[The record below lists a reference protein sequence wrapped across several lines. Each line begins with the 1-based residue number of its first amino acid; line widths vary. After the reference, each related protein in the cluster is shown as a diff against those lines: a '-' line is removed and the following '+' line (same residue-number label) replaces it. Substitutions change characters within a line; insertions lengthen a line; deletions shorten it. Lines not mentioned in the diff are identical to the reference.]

1 MSETIMTSG
10 VTSAADTNPPAPLSC
25 HGLHRY
31 LGEFESRVHVLRGIS
46 LDVAVGSVHAIVGPS
61 GCGKSTLLYVLGLL
75 DAPDDGQIRIGGED
89 VSGLTDNELS
99 QKRNELIGFVF
110 QFHFLMHEFT
120 ALENV
125 MIPMRRLGKLTPPD
139 MRERAA
145 ALLDAVGLGNKLD
158 RLADHL
164 SGGEQQRV
172 AIARSLAND
181 PKILLADEPTGNLD
195 TENSE
200 RVFRLLTE
208 LVKRE
213 EKALLLATHNPLIA
227 RASDFIHE
235 MKDGVVVHSGPPS

>member
-1 MSETIMTSG
+1 MDSETTSLPNTG
-10 VTSAADTNPPAPLSC
+10 TSIVQVAPLLC
-25 HGLHRY
+25 RGLHRY

-46 LDVAVGSVHAIVGPS
+46 LDVGVGSVHSIVGPS

-75 DAPDDGQIRIGGED
+75 DTPDDGQIVIGGQD
-89 VSGLTDNELS
+89 VSGLSDNELS
-99 QKRNELIGFVF
+99 QKRSELIGFVF
-110 QFHFLMHEFT
+110 QFHFLMNEFT

-125 MIPMRRLGKLTPPD
+125 TIPMRRLGKLRPPEMHD
-139 MRERAA
+139 RAA
-145 ALLDAVGLGNKLD
+145 MLLDAVGLGDKLD
-158 RLADHL
+158 RLANHL

-195 TENSE
+195 TANSE
-200 RVFRLLTE
+200 RIFKLLTE

-213 EKALLLATHNPLIA
+213 NKALLLATHNPQIA

-235 MKDGVVVHSGPPS
+235 IRDGAIVHSGPPT

>member
-1 MSETIMTSG
+1 MADVITS
-10 VTSAADTNPPAPLSC
+10 TANADATTKQVSPLSC
-25 HGLHRY
+25 RGLHRY
-31 LGEFESRVHVLRGIS
+31 LGEFESQVHVLRGIS
-46 LDVAVGSVHAIVGPS
+46 LDVEDGSVHAIVGPS

-75 DAPDDGQIRIGGED
+75 DAPDDGQIVIGGED
-89 VSGLTDNELS
+89 VSGLSDNDLS

-110 QFHFLMHEFT
+110 QFHFLMNEFT

-125 MIPMRRLGKLTPPD
+125 TIPMRRLGKLSPRE

-145 ALLDAVGLGNKLD
+145 MLLEAVGLGNKLE
-158 RLADHL
+158 RLANHL

-213 EKALLLATHNPLIA
+213 QKALLLATHNPQIA
-227 RASDFIHE
+227 RASDFVHE
-235 MKDGVVVHSGPPS
+235 MKDGVIVRTGPPS

>member
-1 MSETIMTSG
+1 MTNTG
-10 VTSAADTNPPAPLSC
+10 TTVADTPAPAAQITPLSC
-25 HGLHRY
+25 RGLHRY

-46 LDVAVGSVHAIVGPS
+46 LDVAVGSVHSIVGPS

-75 DAPDDGQIRIGGED
+75 DAPDDGQIIIGGED
-89 VSGLTDNELS
+89 VSGLTDNDLS

-125 MIPMRRLGKLTPPD
+125 MIPMRRLGRLTPRD

-145 ALLDAVGLGNKLD
+145 SLLGAVGLGNKLD

-200 RVFRLLTE
+200 RVFRLLTD

-213 EKALLLATHNPLIA
+213 QKALVLATHNPLIA
-227 RASDFIHE
+227 RAGDFIHE
-235 MKDGVVVHSGPPS
+235 MKDGVIVRSGPPI

>member
-1 MSETIMTSG
+1 MTDGAPS
-10 VTSAADTNPPAPLSC
+10 VADTSAPTTQAAPLSC
-25 HGLHRY
+25 RGLHSY

-46 LDVAVGSVHAIVGPS
+46 LDVKVGSVHSIVGPS

-75 DAPDDGQIRIGGED
+75 DTPDDGQIIIGGED
-89 VSGLTDNELS
+89 VSGLSDDELS

-125 MIPMRRLGKLTPPD
+125 VIPMRRLGRLSLQG
-139 MRERAA
+139 MRDRAA
-145 ALLDAVGLGNKLD
+145 MLLDAVGLGNKLE
-158 RLADHL
+158 RLTNHL

-200 RVFRLLTE
+200 RIFRLLTE

-213 EKALLLATHNPLIA
+213 KKALLLATHNPLIA
-227 RASDFIHE
+227 RASNFVHE
-235 MKDGVVVHSGPPS
+235 IKDGVIVRSEGPVN

>member
-1 MSETIMTSG
+1 MTNSG
-10 VTSAADTNPPAPLSC
+10 TTVTDTPAPTAQATPLSC
-25 HGLHRY
+25 RGLHRY
-31 LGEFESRVHVLRGIS
+31 LGEFEARVHVLRGIS

-75 DAPDDGQIRIGGED
+75 DAPDDGQITIGGED

-110 QFHFLMHEFT
+110 QFHFLMREFT

-125 MIPMRRLGKLTPPD
+125 MIPMRRLGRLTPRD
-139 MRERAA
+139 MRQRAA
-145 ALLDAVGLGNKLD
+145 SLLDAVGLGNKLE

-195 TENSE
+195 TDNSE

-213 EKALLLATHNPLIA
+213 QKALLLATHNPLIA

-235 MKDGVVVHSGPPS
+235 MKDGVIVRSGPPA

>member
-1 MSETIMTSG
+1 MADG
-10 VTSAADTNPPAPLSC
+10 VTSTANVVATTKQVTPLSC
-25 HGLHRY
+25 RGLHRY
-31 LGEFESRVHVLRGIS
+31 LGEFESQVHVLRGIS
-46 LDVAVGSVHAIVGPS
+46 LDVEDGSVHAIVGPS

-75 DAPDDGQIRIGGED
+75 DAPDDGQIVIGGED
-89 VSGLTDNELS
+89 VSGLSDNDLS

-110 QFHFLMHEFT
+110 QFHFLMNEFT

-125 MIPMRRLGKLTPPD
+125 TIPMRRLGKLSPRA
-139 MRERAA
+139 MRERGAM
-145 ALLDAVGLGNKLD
+145 LLEAVGLGNKLE
-158 RLADHL
+158 RLANHL

-213 EKALLLATHNPLIA
+213 RKALLLATHNPQIA

-235 MKDGVVVHSGPPS
+235 MKDGVIVRSGPPG

>member
-1 MSETIMTSG
+1 MAEDTTS
-10 VTSAADTNPPAPLSC
+10 VTEARPKTRHVTPLSC
-25 HGLHRY
+25 RGLQRY
-31 LGEFESRVHVLRGIS
+31 LGEFESRVHVLRGITF
-46 LDVAVGSVHAIVGPS
+46 DVEVGSVHSIVGPS

-75 DAPDDGQIRIGGED
+75 DTPDEGQIIIGGED
-89 VSGLTDNELS
+89 VSGLSDNDLS
-99 QKRNELIGFVF
+99 HKRNELIGFVF

-125 MIPMRRLGKLTPPD
+125 TMPMRRLGKLGPPA

-145 ALLDAVGLGNKLD
+145 MLLDAVGLGNKLE
-158 RLADHL
+158 RPANHL

-200 RVFRLLTE
+200 RVFHLLTE

-213 EKALLLATHNPLIA
+213 QKALVLATHNPQIA

-235 MKDGVVVHSGPPS
+235 MKDGVIVRSGPPGQ

>member
-1 MSETIMTSG
+1 MTNSG
-10 VTSAADTNPPAPLSC
+10 TTAVDISAHTAPATPLAC
-25 HGLHRY
+25 RGLHRY
-31 LGEFESRVHVLRGIS
+31 LGEFESRVHVLRGIT
-46 LDVAVGSVHAIVGPS
+46 LDIAVGSVHAIVGPS

-75 DAPDDGQIRIGGED
+75 DPPDDGQITIGGED

-125 MIPMRRLGKLTPPD
+125 MIPMRRLGRLTPRD

-145 ALLDAVGLGNKLD
+145 ALLDAVGLGDKLD

-172 AIARSLAND
+172 AIARSLANN

-213 EKALLLATHNPLIA
+213 QKSLLLATHNPLIA

-235 MKDGVVVHSGPPS
+235 MKDGVIVRSGPPA

>member
-1 MSETIMTSG
+1 MTDG
-10 VTSAADTNPPAPLSC
+10 VTSTANAVATAKQVAPLSC
-25 HGLHRY
+25 RGLHRY
-31 LGEFESRVHVLRGIS
+31 LGEFESQVHVLRGIS
-46 LDVAVGSVHAIVGPS
+46 LDVQDGSVHAIVGPS

-75 DAPDDGQIRIGGED
+75 DAPDDGQIVIGGED
-89 VSGLTDNELS
+89 VSGLSDNDLS

-120 ALENV
+120 TLENV
-125 MIPMRRLGKLTPPD
+125 TIPMRRLGKLSPRE

-145 ALLDAVGLGNKLD
+145 MLLDAVGLGNKLE
-158 RLADHL
+158 RLANHL

-213 EKALLLATHNPLIA
+213 QKALLLATHNPQIA
-227 RASDFIHE
+227 RASDFVHE
-235 MKDGVVVHSGPPS
+235 MKDGIIVRTGPPV

>member
-1 MSETIMTSG
+1 MPNVTISAA
-10 VTSAADTNPPAPLSC
+10 AADTTAKPVAPLSC
-25 HGLHRY
+25 RGLHRY

-46 LDVAVGSVHAIVGPS
+46 LNVEVGSVHSIVGPS

-75 DAPDDGQIRIGGED
+75 DTPDEGQIIIGGED
-89 VSGLTDNELS
+89 VSGLSDNELS

-125 MIPMRRLGKLTPPD
+125 TIPMRRLGKLNPRE

-145 ALLDAVGLGNKLD
+145 MLLESVGLGDKLE
-158 RLADHL
+158 RLANHL

-200 RVFRLLTE
+200 RVFHALTE

-213 EKALLLATHNPLIA
+213 RKALLLATHNPLIA
-227 RASDFIHE
+227 RASDFVHE
-235 MKDGVVVHSGPPS
+235 IKDGAIVHSGGPAA

>member
-1 MSETIMTSG
+1 MANAATS
-10 VTSAADTNPPAPLSC
+10 TADASATTTCTAPLSC
-25 HGLHRY
+25 RGVHRY
-31 LGEFESRVHVLRGIS
+31 LGELEARVHVLRGIS
-46 LDVAVGSVHAIVGPS
+46 FDVDVGSVHAIVGPS

-75 DAPDDGQIRIGGED
+75 DAPDEGQIIIGGDD
-89 VSGLTDNELS
+89 VSGLSDNDLS

-110 QFHFLMHEFT
+110 QFHFLMNEFT

-125 MIPMRRLGKLTPPD
+125 MIPMRRLGKLNP
-139 MRERAA
+139 REMCDRA
-145 ALLDAVGLGNKLD
+145 ALLLDGVGLGNKVD
-158 RLADHL
+158 RLATQL

-213 EKALLLATHNPLIA
+213 HKALLLATHNPQIA

-235 MKDGVVVHSGPPS
+235 MKDGEIVRSGPPT

>member
-1 MSETIMTSG
+1 MPNAATS
-10 VTSAADTNPPAPLSC
+10 TADASATTTRTAPLSC
-25 HGLHRY
+25 RGVHRY
-31 LGEFESRVHVLRGIS
+31 LGELEARVHVLRGIS
-46 LDVAVGSVHAIVGPS
+46 LDVDVGSVHAIVGPS

-75 DAPDDGQIRIGGED
+75 DAPDDGQIMIGDDD
-89 VSGLTDNELS
+89 VSGLSDNDLS

-110 QFHFLMHEFT
+110 QFHFLMNEFT
-120 ALENV
+120 TLENV
-125 MIPMRRLGKLTPPD
+125 MIPMRRLGKLNPRE
-139 MRERAA
+139 MRDRAA
-145 ALLDAVGLGNKLD
+145 MLLDTVGLGNKLD
-158 RLADHL
+158 RLANHL

-213 EKALLLATHNPLIA
+213 HKALLLATHNPQIA

-235 MKDGVVVHSGPPS
+235 MRDGLIVRSGPPA

>member
-1 MSETIMTSG
+1 MPDVTTSAM
-10 VTSAADTNPPAPLSC
+10 AADTTAKPVAPLSC
-25 HGLHRY
+25 RGLHRY

-46 LDVAVGSVHAIVGPS
+46 LNVEVGSVHSIVGPS

-75 DAPDDGQIRIGGED
+75 DTPDDGQIVIGGED
-89 VSGLTDNELS
+89 VSGLSDNELS

-125 MIPMRRLGKLTPPD
+125 MIPMRRLGKLNPRD

-145 ALLDAVGLGNKLD
+145 MLLDSVGLGDKLG
-158 RLADHL
+158 RLANHL

-200 RVFRLLTE
+200 RVFRALTE

-213 EKALLLATHNPLIA
+213 RKALLLATHNPLIA
-227 RASDFIHE
+227 RASDFVHE
-235 MKDGVVVHSGPPS
+235 IKDGVIVHSEGPTA